1 MVSEEIMASEEISKL
16 SDDKD
21 VISYYLK
28 STEKDRYADTCRRFN
43 ITQTNLIDIIA
54 NNQVYYA
61 ELFRIMGDSTIVA
74 VKFNQK
80 MIEKGSDLL
89 DKDDLSI
96 TETQIITIA
105 SKTALEMQK
114 QVGKNLAL
122 DTNKSN
128 PVSVSNNIPGM

>member
-1 MVSEEIMASEEISKL
+1 MASEELSKV
-16 SDDKD
+16 SEDQE
-21 VISYYLK
+21 VISYYLN
-28 STEKDRYADTCRRFN
+28 STWKDRYADTCKRFN
-43 ITQTNLIDIIA
+43 ITQATLVDIIN

-61 ELFRIMGDSTIVA
+61 ELFKIMGDSTITA

-96 TETQIITIA
+96 TETQIVTIA

-114 QVGKNLAL
+114 QVGKNLAI
-122 DTNKSN
+122 DTNKNS
-128 PVSVSNNIPGM
+128 PVTVSSNIPGM

>member
-1 MVSEEIMASEEISKL
+1 
-16 SDDKD
+16 
-21 VISYYLK
+21 
-28 STEKDRYADTCRRFN
+28 
-43 ITQTNLIDIIA
+43 
-54 NNQVYYA
+54 
-61 ELFRIMGDSTIVA
+61 MGDSTIVA

-114 QVGKNLAL
+114 QVGKNLAY
-122 DTNKSN
+122 
-128 PVSVSNNIPGM
+128 IFII